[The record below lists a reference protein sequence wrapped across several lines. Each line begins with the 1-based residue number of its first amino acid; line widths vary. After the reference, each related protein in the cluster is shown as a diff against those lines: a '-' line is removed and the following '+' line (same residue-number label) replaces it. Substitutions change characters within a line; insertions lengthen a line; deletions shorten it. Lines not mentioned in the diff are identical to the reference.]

1 MGIPQVFV
9 AVGGVFLFVARRR
22 QGVGRRVNRDSRR
35 DATKSSGNARDAP
48 TRLGTVPRRRRR
60 ENDPSPVSSSEDIAP
75 TASEG
80 SSTSEGAPS
89 VDSEAV
95 VSSRG
100 ADMLVPGVEG
110 NDEGAAE
117 AASDSTGITPSTV
130 NEGVIDAVV
139 DDSVV
144 KGDIEAGTSPE
155 GPAEGASN
163 VRPDGE
169 GEHQLRVNSEDE
181 DRSSFGSVSKTPIRP
196 HASGG
201 LGRVVTRS
209 SSPPLSSS
217 SRRRR
222 TVALA
227 AVRAA
232 ARAASTASD
241 GSWSST
247 ASEEDDSEVTGPSS
261 EVTGPSSEVTGPSS
275 EVTGPSP
282 DKRVTFAPT
291 VRNDENAVPP
301 ASPATPARVL
311 VKDTGVDAKTP
322 APTLSAIDQ
331 NRSPTSES
339 PSTESKPSVGTGNAR
354 FVCDSPLVC
363 ATPVVGTK
371 RPVRGEK
378 GRAGLTRVAQI
389 RIVKSPSFTDRSM
402 APLTALSP
410 PKDVVWEKL
419 SAREQANWVG
429 AGKVPNFSRFKT
441 PGPKSRAELGEEED
455 EEEVM
460 VRVSHEAMHAVG
472 NMRYSADNAW
482 SSPSDGS
489 VDGEEDQGPYG
500 ALVSTLSPNTIMD
513 GASPATFARRYV
525 EASVTR
531 VEGMA
536 ADEMEHEAIA
546 RAYVDASEMRVGAML
561 RASGN

>member
-163 VRPDGE
+163 ARPDGE

-261 EVTGPSSEVTGPSS
+261 EVTGPS
-275 EVTGPSP
+275 P

-291 VRNDENAVPP
+291 VCNDENAVPP

-322 APTLSAIDQ
+322 APTLSAIDP

-339 PSTESKPSVGTGNAR
+339 PSTEVKPSVGTGTR

-410 PKDVVWEKL
+410 PKDVVWEKM

-472 NMRYSADNAW
+472 NMRYSAENAW

>member
-22 QGVGRRVNRDSRR
+22 QGVGRRVNKDSRR

-139 DDSVV
+139 DDSVM

-261 EVTGPSSEVTGPSS
+261 EVTGPS
-275 EVTGPSP
+275 P

-339 PSTESKPSVGTGNAR
+339 PSTEVKPSVGTGTR

-410 PKDVVWEKL
+410 PKDVVWEKM

>member
-22 QGVGRRVNRDSRR
+22 QGVGRRVNKDSRR

-163 VRPDGE
+163 ARPDGE
-169 GEHQLRVNSEDE
+169 GEHQPRVNSEDE

-247 ASEEDDSEVTGPSS
+247 ATEEDDSEVTGPSS
-261 EVTGPSSEVTGPSS
+261 EVTGPS
-275 EVTGPSP
+275 P
-282 DKRVTFAPT
+282 DKKVTFAPT
-291 VRNDENAVPP
+291 IRNDENAVPP

-322 APTLSAIDQ
+322 APTLSAIDP

-339 PSTESKPSVGTGNAR
+339 PSTEVKPSVGTGTR

-410 PKDVVWEKL
+410 PKDVVWEKM

>member
-22 QGVGRRVNRDSRR
+22 QGVGRRVNKDSRR

-139 DDSVV
+139 DDSVM

-181 DRSSFGSVSKTPIRP
+181 DRSPRGSVSKTPIRP

-247 ASEEDDSEVTGPSS
+247 ATEEDDSEVTGPSS
-261 EVTGPSSEVTGPSS
+261 EVTGPS
-275 EVTGPSP
+275 P
-282 DKRVTFAPT
+282 DKKVTFAPT
-291 VRNDENAVPP
+291 IRNDENAVPP

-339 PSTESKPSVGTGNAR
+339 PSTEVKPSVGTGTR

-410 PKDVVWEKL
+410 PKDVVWEKM

-441 PGPKSRAELGEEED
+441 PGPTSRAELGEEED

>member
-1 MGIPQVFV
+1 M
-9 AVGGVFLFVARRR
+9 
-22 QGVGRRVNRDSRR
+22 
-35 DATKSSGNARDAP
+35 
-48 TRLGTVPRRRRR
+48 
-60 ENDPSPVSSSEDIAP
+60 
-75 TASEG
+75 
-80 SSTSEGAPS
+80 
-89 VDSEAV
+89 
-95 VSSRG
+95 
-100 ADMLVPGVEG
+100 VPGVEG

-144 KGDIEAGTSPE
+144 KGDFEAGTSPE
-155 GPAEGASN
+155 GPPEGASN
-163 VRPDGE
+163 ARPDGE
-169 GEHQLRVNSEDE
+169 GEHQPRVNSEDE

-261 EVTGPSSEVTGPSS
+261 EVTGPSSEVTGPS
-275 EVTGPSP
+275 P

-322 APTLSAIDQ
+322 APTLSAIDP

-339 PSTESKPSVGTGNAR
+339 PSTEVKPSVGTGTR
-354 FVCDSPLVC
+354 FICDSPLVC

-410 PKDVVWEKL
+410 PKDVVWEKM

-472 NMRYSADNAW
+472 NMRYSAENAW

>member
-117 AASDSTGITPSTV
+117 AASDSTGITASTV

-139 DDSVV
+139 DDSIV

-163 VRPDGE
+163 ARPDGE
-169 GEHQLRVNSEDE
+169 GEHQPRVNSEDE

-261 EVTGPSSEVTGPSS
+261 EVTGPS
-275 EVTGPSP
+275 P

-322 APTLSAIDQ
+322 APTLSAIDP

-339 PSTESKPSVGTGNAR
+339 SSTEVKPSVGTGTR
-354 FVCDSPLVC
+354 FICDSPLVC

-410 PKDVVWEKL
+410 PKDVVWEKM

>member
-89 VDSEAV
+89 IDSEAV

-130 NEGVIDAVV
+130 NEGVIDAIV
-139 DDSVV
+139 DGSVV

-155 GPAEGASN
+155 GPPEGASN
-163 VRPDGE
+163 ARPDGE
-169 GEHQLRVNSEDE
+169 GEHQPRVNSEDE

-261 EVTGPSSEVTGPSS
+261 EVTGPS
-275 EVTGPSP
+275 P

-322 APTLSAIDQ
+322 APTLSAIDP

-339 PSTESKPSVGTGNAR
+339 PSTEVKPSVGTGTR

-410 PKDVVWEKL
+410 PKDVVWEKM

>member
-139 DDSVV
+139 DDSVM

-181 DRSSFGSVSKTPIRP
+181 DRSPRGSVSKTPIRP

-247 ASEEDDSEVTGPSS
+247 ATEEDD
-261 EVTGPSSEVTGPSS
+261 SEVTGPSS

-339 PSTESKPSVGTGNAR
+339 PSTEVKPSVGTGTR

-410 PKDVVWEKL
+410 PKDVVWEKM

>member
-1 MGIPQVFV
+1 MGIPEVFV

-117 AASDSTGITPSTV
+117 AASDSTGITASTV

-139 DDSVV
+139 DDSIV

-163 VRPDGE
+163 ARPDGE
-169 GEHQLRVNSEDE
+169 GEHQPRVNSEDE

-261 EVTGPSSEVTGPSS
+261 EVTGPS
-275 EVTGPSP
+275 P

-339 PSTESKPSVGTGNAR
+339 PSTEVKPSVGIGTAR

-410 PKDVVWEKL
+410 PKDVVWEKM

>member
-117 AASDSTGITPSTV
+117 AASDSTGITASTV

-139 DDSVV
+139 DDSIV

-163 VRPDGE
+163 ARPDGE
-169 GEHQLRVNSEDE
+169 GEHQPRVNSEDE

-261 EVTGPSSEVTGPSS
+261 EVTGPS
-275 EVTGPSP
+275 P

-322 APTLSAIDQ
+322 APTLSAIDP

-339 PSTESKPSVGTGNAR
+339 PSTEVKPSVGTGTR

-410 PKDVVWEKL
+410 PKDVVWEKM

>member
-22 QGVGRRVNRDSRR
+22 QGVGRRVNKDSRR

-139 DDSVV
+139 DDSVM

-181 DRSSFGSVSKTPIRP
+181 DRSPRGSVSKTPIRP

-261 EVTGPSSEVTGPSS
+261 EVTGPS
-275 EVTGPSP
+275 P
-282 DKRVTFAPT
+282 DKKVTFAPT
-291 VRNDENAVPP
+291 IRNDENAVPP

-339 PSTESKPSVGTGNAR
+339 PSTEVKPSVGTGTR

-410 PKDVVWEKL
+410 PKDVVWEKM

>member
-139 DDSVV
+139 DDSVM

-181 DRSSFGSVSKTPIRP
+181 DRSPRGSVSKTPIRP

-261 EVTGPSSEVTGPSS
+261 EVTGPS
-275 EVTGPSP
+275 P

-339 PSTESKPSVGTGNAR
+339 PSTEVKPSVGTGTR

-410 PKDVVWEKL
+410 PKDVVWEKM

>member
-130 NEGVIDAVV
+130 NEGVIDAIV
-139 DDSVV
+139 DGSVV

-163 VRPDGE
+163 ARPDGE
-169 GEHQLRVNSEDE
+169 GEHQPRVNSEDE

-261 EVTGPSSEVTGPSS
+261 EVTGPS
-275 EVTGPSP
+275 P

-322 APTLSAIDQ
+322 APTLSAIDP

-339 PSTESKPSVGTGNAR
+339 PSTEVKPSVGTGTR

-410 PKDVVWEKL
+410 PKDVVWEKM

>member
-48 TRLGTVPRRRRR
+48 TRLGTVPRRRHR

-117 AASDSTGITPSTV
+117 AASDSTGITASTV

-261 EVTGPSSEVTGPSS
+261 EVTGPS
-275 EVTGPSP
+275 P

-322 APTLSAIDQ
+322 APTLSAIDP

-339 PSTESKPSVGTGNAR
+339 PSTEVKPSVGTGTR
-354 FVCDSPLVC
+354 FICDSPLVC

-410 PKDVVWEKL
+410 PKDVVWEKM

>member
-22 QGVGRRVNRDSRR
+22 QGVGRRVNKDSRR

-139 DDSVV
+139 DDSVM

-181 DRSSFGSVSKTPIRP
+181 DRSPRGSVSKTPIRP

-247 ASEEDDSEVTGPSS
+247 ATEEDDSEVTGPSS
-261 EVTGPSSEVTGPSS
+261 EVTGPS
-275 EVTGPSP
+275 P
-282 DKRVTFAPT
+282 DKKVTFAPT
-291 VRNDENAVPP
+291 IRNDENAVPP

-311 VKDTGVDAKTP
+311 VKDTGVDAKTT
-322 APTLSAIDQ
+322 APTLSAIDP

-339 PSTESKPSVGTGNAR
+339 PSTEVKPSVGTGTR

-410 PKDVVWEKL
+410 PKDVVWEKM

>member
-1 MGIPQVFV
+1 M
-9 AVGGVFLFVARRR
+9 
-22 QGVGRRVNRDSRR
+22 
-35 DATKSSGNARDAP
+35 
-48 TRLGTVPRRRRR
+48 
-60 ENDPSPVSSSEDIAP
+60 
-75 TASEG
+75 
-80 SSTSEGAPS
+80 
-89 VDSEAV
+89 
-95 VSSRG
+95 
-100 ADMLVPGVEG
+100 VPGVEG

-155 GPAEGASN
+155 GPPEGASN
-163 VRPDGE
+163 ARPDGE
-169 GEHQLRVNSEDE
+169 GEHQPRVNSEDE

-261 EVTGPSSEVTGPSS
+261 EE
-275 EVTGPSP
+275 TGPSP

-322 APTLSAIDQ
+322 APTLSAIDP

-339 PSTESKPSVGTGNAR
+339 PSTEVKPSVGTGNAR

-410 PKDVVWEKL
+410 PKDVVWEKM

-472 NMRYSADNAW
+472 NMRYSAENAW

-561 RASGN
+561 RASGD

>member
-89 VDSEAV
+89 IDSEAV

-130 NEGVIDAVV
+130 NEGVIDAIV
-139 DDSVV
+139 DGSVV

-261 EVTGPSSEVTGPSS
+261 EVTGPS
-275 EVTGPSP
+275 P

-339 PSTESKPSVGTGNAR
+339 PSTEVKPSVGTGTR

-410 PKDVVWEKL
+410 PKDVVWEKM

-561 RASGN
+561 RASGD

>member
-22 QGVGRRVNRDSRR
+22 QGVGRRVNKDSRR

-139 DDSVV
+139 DDSVM

-181 DRSSFGSVSKTPIRP
+181 DRSPRGSVSKTPIRP

-247 ASEEDDSEVTGPSS
+247 ATEEDD
-261 EVTGPSSEVTGPSS
+261 SEVTGPSS

-322 APTLSAIDQ
+322 APTLSAIDL

-339 PSTESKPSVGTGNAR
+339 PSTEVKPSVGTGTR

-410 PKDVVWEKL
+410 PKDVVWEKM

-441 PGPKSRAELGEEED
+441 RGPKSRAELGEEED

>member
-89 VDSEAV
+89 IDSEAV

-139 DDSVV
+139 DDSIV

-163 VRPDGE
+163 ARPDGE
-169 GEHQLRVNSEDE
+169 GEHQPRVNSEDE

-247 ASEEDDSEVTGPSS
+247 ATEEDD
-261 EVTGPSSEVTGPSS
+261 SEVTGPSS

-322 APTLSAIDQ
+322 APTLSAIDP

-339 PSTESKPSVGTGNAR
+339 PSTEVKPSVGTGTR

-410 PKDVVWEKL
+410 PKDVVWEKM

-472 NMRYSADNAW
+472 NMRYSAENAW

>member
-22 QGVGRRVNRDSRR
+22 QGVGRRVNKDSRR

-89 VDSEAV
+89 IDSEAV

-144 KGDIEAGTSPE
+144 KGDIEAETSPE

-247 ASEEDDSEVTGPSS
+247 ASEEDDSEVTGPS
-261 EVTGPSSEVTGPSS
+261 P

-322 APTLSAIDQ
+322 APTLSAIDP

-339 PSTESKPSVGTGNAR
+339 PSTEVKPSVGTGTR

-410 PKDVVWEKL
+410 PKDVVWEKM

>member
-139 DDSVV
+139 DDSVM

-181 DRSSFGSVSKTPIRP
+181 DRSPRGSVSKTPIRP

-247 ASEEDDSEVTGPSS
+247 ATEEDDSEVTGPSS
-261 EVTGPSSEVTGPSS
+261 EVTGPS
-275 EVTGPSP
+275 P
-282 DKRVTFAPT
+282 DKKVTFAPT
-291 VRNDENAVPP
+291 IRNDENAVPP

-339 PSTESKPSVGTGNAR
+339 PSTEVKPSVGTGTR

-410 PKDVVWEKL
+410 PKDVVWEKM

>member
-60 ENDPSPVSSSEDIAP
+60 QNDPSPVSSSEDIAP

-80 SSTSEGAPS
+80 SSSSEGAPS

-130 NEGVIDAVV
+130 NEGVIDAIV
-139 DDSVV
+139 DGSVV

-163 VRPDGE
+163 ARPDGE
-169 GEHQLRVNSEDE
+169 GEHQPRVNSEDE

-261 EVTGPSSEVTGPSS
+261 EVTGPS
-275 EVTGPSP
+275 P

-322 APTLSAIDQ
+322 APTLSAIDP

-339 PSTESKPSVGTGNAR
+339 PSTEVKPSVGTGTR

-410 PKDVVWEKL
+410 PKDVVWEKM

-472 NMRYSADNAW
+472 KMRYSADNAW

-536 ADEMEHEAIA
+536 ADEMKHEAIA

>member
-22 QGVGRRVNRDSRR
+22 QGVGRRVNKDSRR

-139 DDSVV
+139 DDSVM

-181 DRSSFGSVSKTPIRP
+181 DRSPRGSVSKTPIRP

-247 ASEEDDSEVTGPSS
+247 ATEEDDSEVTGPSS
-261 EVTGPSSEVTGPSS
+261 EVTGPS
-275 EVTGPSP
+275 P
-282 DKRVTFAPT
+282 DKKVTFAPT
-291 VRNDENAVPP
+291 IRNDENAVPP

-322 APTLSAIDQ
+322 APTLSAIDP

-339 PSTESKPSVGTGNAR
+339 PSTEVKPSVGTGTR

-410 PKDVVWEKL
+410 PKDVVWEKM

-472 NMRYSADNAW
+472 NMRYSAENAW

>member
-48 TRLGTVPRRRRR
+48 TRLGTVPRRRHR

-117 AASDSTGITPSTV
+117 AASDSTGITASTV

-139 DDSVV
+139 DDSIV

-163 VRPDGE
+163 ARPDGE
-169 GEHQLRVNSEDE
+169 GEHQPRVNSEDE

-261 EVTGPSSEVTGPSS
+261 EVTGPS
-275 EVTGPSP
+275 P

-322 APTLSAIDQ
+322 APTLSAIDP

-339 PSTESKPSVGTGNAR
+339 PSTEVKPSVGTGTR

-410 PKDVVWEKL
+410 PKDVVWEKM

-472 NMRYSADNAW
+472 NMRYSADNVW

>member
-163 VRPDGE
+163 ARPDGE
-169 GEHQLRVNSEDE
+169 GEHQPRVNSEDE

-261 EVTGPSSEVTGPSS
+261 EVTGPS
-275 EVTGPSP
+275 P

-339 PSTESKPSVGTGNAR
+339 PSTEVKPSVGTGTR

-410 PKDVVWEKL
+410 PKDVVWEKM

>member
-80 SSTSEGAPS
+80 SSSSEGAPS

-144 KGDIEAGTSPE
+144 KGDIEAETSPE

-247 ASEEDDSEVTGPSS
+247 ASEEDDSEVTGPS
-261 EVTGPSSEVTGPSS
+261 P

-322 APTLSAIDQ
+322 APTLSAIDP

-339 PSTESKPSVGTGNAR
+339 PSTEVKPSVGTGTR

-410 PKDVVWEKL
+410 PKDVVWEKM

>member
-181 DRSSFGSVSKTPIRP
+181 DRSPRGSVSKTPIRP

-247 ASEEDDSEVTGPSS
+247 ATEEDD
-261 EVTGPSSEVTGPSS
+261 SEVTGPSS

-291 VRNDENAVPP
+291 VCNDENAVPP

-339 PSTESKPSVGTGNAR
+339 PSTEVKPSVGTGTR

-410 PKDVVWEKL
+410 PKDVVWEKM

>member
-22 QGVGRRVNRDSRR
+22 QGVGRRVNKDSRR

-139 DDSVV
+139 DDSVM

-247 ASEEDDSEVTGPSS
+247 ATEEDDSEVTGPSS
-261 EVTGPSSEVTGPSS
+261 EVTGPS
-275 EVTGPSP
+275 P
-282 DKRVTFAPT
+282 DKKVTFAPT
-291 VRNDENAVPP
+291 IRNDENAVPP

-339 PSTESKPSVGTGNAR
+339 PSTEVKPSVGTGTR

-410 PKDVVWEKL
+410 PKDVVWEKM

>member
-22 QGVGRRVNRDSRR
+22 QGVGRRVNKDSRR

-144 KGDIEAGTSPE
+144 KGDIEAETSPE

-261 EVTGPSSEVTGPSS
+261 EVTGPS
-275 EVTGPSP
+275 P

-322 APTLSAIDQ
+322 APTLSAIDP

-339 PSTESKPSVGTGNAR
+339 PSTEVKPSVGTGTR

-410 PKDVVWEKL
+410 PKDVVWEKM

>member
-117 AASDSTGITPSTV
+117 AASDSTGITASTV

-163 VRPDGE
+163 ARPDGE
-169 GEHQLRVNSEDE
+169 GEHQPRVNSEDE

-247 ASEEDDSEVTGPSS
+247 ASEEDDSEVTGPS
-261 EVTGPSSEVTGPSS
+261 P

-322 APTLSAIDQ
+322 APTLSAIDP

-339 PSTESKPSVGTGNAR
+339 PSTEVKPSVGTGTR
-354 FVCDSPLVC
+354 FICDSPLVC

>member
-117 AASDSTGITPSTV
+117 AASDSTGITASTV

-163 VRPDGE
+163 ARPDGE
-169 GEHQLRVNSEDE
+169 GEHQPRVNSEDE

-261 EVTGPSSEVTGPSS
+261 EVTGPS
-275 EVTGPSP
+275 P

-322 APTLSAIDQ
+322 APTLSAIDP

-339 PSTESKPSVGTGNAR
+339 PSTEVKPSVGTGTR
-354 FVCDSPLVC
+354 FICDSPLVC

-410 PKDVVWEKL
+410 PKDVVWEKM

-472 NMRYSADNAW
+472 NMRYSADNVW

>member
-22 QGVGRRVNRDSRR
+22 QGVGRRVNKDSRR

-139 DDSVV
+139 DDSVM

-181 DRSSFGSVSKTPIRP
+181 DRSPRGSVSKTPIRP

-247 ASEEDDSEVTGPSS
+247 ATEEDG
-261 EVTGPSSEVTGPSS
+261 SEVTGPSS

-282 DKRVTFAPT
+282 DKKVTFAPT
-291 VRNDENAVPP
+291 ICNDENAVPP

-322 APTLSAIDQ
+322 APTLSAIDP

-339 PSTESKPSVGTGNAR
+339 PSTEVKPSVGTGTR

-410 PKDVVWEKL
+410 PKDVVWEKM

>member
-89 VDSEAV
+89 IDSEAV

-117 AASDSTGITPSTV
+117 AASDSTGITASTV

-261 EVTGPSSEVTGPSS
+261 EVTGPS
-275 EVTGPSP
+275 P

-322 APTLSAIDQ
+322 APTLSAIDP

-339 PSTESKPSVGTGNAR
+339 PSTEVKPSVGIGTAR

-410 PKDVVWEKL
+410 PKDVVWEKM

-472 NMRYSADNAW
+472 NMRYSADNVW

>member
-117 AASDSTGITPSTV
+117 AASDSTGITASTV

-139 DDSVV
+139 DDSIV

-163 VRPDGE
+163 ARPDGE
-169 GEHQLRVNSEDE
+169 GEHQPRVNSEDE

-261 EVTGPSSEVTGPSS
+261 EVTGPS
-275 EVTGPSP
+275 P

-322 APTLSAIDQ
+322 APTLSAIDP

-339 PSTESKPSVGTGNAR
+339 PSTEVKPSVGTGTR

-410 PKDVVWEKL
+410 PKDVVWEKM

-472 NMRYSADNAW
+472 NMRYSADNVW

>member
-22 QGVGRRVNRDSRR
+22 QGVGRRVNKDSRR

-89 VDSEAV
+89 IDSEAV

-261 EVTGPSSEVTGPSS
+261 EVTGPS
-275 EVTGPSP
+275 P

-339 PSTESKPSVGTGNAR
+339 PSTEVKPSVGIGTAR

-410 PKDVVWEKL
+410 PKDVVWEKM

>member
-80 SSTSEGAPS
+80 SSTSEGAQS

-155 GPAEGASN
+155 GPPEGASN
-163 VRPDGE
+163 ARPDGE
-169 GEHQLRVNSEDE
+169 GEHQPRVNSEDE

-261 EVTGPSSEVTGPSS
+261 EVTGPS
-275 EVTGPSP
+275 P

-322 APTLSAIDQ
+322 APTLSAIDP

-339 PSTESKPSVGTGNAR
+339 PSTEVKPSVGTGNAR

-410 PKDVVWEKL
+410 PKDVVWEKM

-472 NMRYSADNAW
+472 NMRYSAENAW

-561 RASGN
+561 RASGD

>member
-1 MGIPQVFV
+1 M
-9 AVGGVFLFVARRR
+9 
-22 QGVGRRVNRDSRR
+22 
-35 DATKSSGNARDAP
+35 
-48 TRLGTVPRRRRR
+48 
-60 ENDPSPVSSSEDIAP
+60 
-75 TASEG
+75 
-80 SSTSEGAPS
+80 
-89 VDSEAV
+89 
-95 VSSRG
+95 
-100 ADMLVPGVEG
+100 VPGVEG

-144 KGDIEAGTSPE
+144 KGDIEAETSPE

-261 EVTGPSSEVTGPSS
+261 EVTGPS
-275 EVTGPSP
+275 P

-339 PSTESKPSVGTGNAR
+339 PSTEVKPSVGTGNAR

>member
-1 MGIPQVFV
+1 MGIPEVFV

-117 AASDSTGITPSTV
+117 AASDSTGITASTV

-139 DDSVV
+139 DDSIV

-163 VRPDGE
+163 ARPDGE
-169 GEHQLRVNSEDE
+169 GEHQPRVNSEDE

-261 EVTGPSSEVTGPSS
+261 EVTGPS
-275 EVTGPSP
+275 P

-322 APTLSAIDQ
+322 APTLSAIDP

-339 PSTESKPSVGTGNAR
+339 PSTEVKPSVGTGTR

-410 PKDVVWEKL
+410 PKDVVWEKM

>member
-247 ASEEDDSEVTGPSS
+247 ASEEDG
-261 EVTGPSSEVTGPSS
+261 SEVTGPSS

-291 VRNDENAVPP
+291 VCNDENAVPP

-322 APTLSAIDQ
+322 APTLSAIDP

-339 PSTESKPSVGTGNAR
+339 PSTEVKPSVGTGTR

-410 PKDVVWEKL
+410 PKDVVWEKM

-472 NMRYSADNAW
+472 NMRYSADNVW